1 MAFPDLTPTS
11 RTFES
16 GDYPVKTFK
25 AQNGSEVRILY
36 GTTRTNM
43 KLSMTFANIPDDDA
57 QSILDHYDEVQGTF
71 QTFVVGAGPK
81 KGWDGQNI
89 AISARDNGNKYRYE
103 GPPQQVQVR
112 PGISTVTVSLIGVF

>member
-71 QTFVVGAGPK
+71 QTFVVGAVPK